1 MPHAADDI
9 SALDWPQEKPVNA
22 PPDQRPTGRIACQ
35 RIRMLTTPAP
45 PAGAVVHCKAIGD
58 PAGAICEAMDELG
71 LPASVIGALE
81 T

>member
-22 PPDQRPTGRIACQ
+22 PPDKRLTGRIAAE
-35 RIRMLTTPAP
+35 RIRQR
-45 PAGAVVHCKAIGD
+45 
-58 PAGAICEAMDELG
+58 
-71 LPASVIGALE
+71 E